1 MYENMPSIVVDT
13 VARLGAVSLA
23 LRLDGPL
30 VFITT
35 VIIILVH
42 LHLTSGGLQMGL
54 LRLRLRWW
62 LRLNRCRSLGRRL
75 RLGLRRRGK
84 LLSRRCWGVLLSAL
98 LVCANTW
105 RGLRLRLHLRWAKS
119 WRVVCSL

>member
-1 MYENMPSIVVDT
+1 MYEDMSSIVVDT

-23 LRLDGPL
+23 LRLNGPL

-35 VIIILVH
+35 VVIILVH

-75 RLGLRRRGK
+75 RLGLRAECVRK
-84 LLSRRCWGVLLSAL
+84 VTPAGVYREA
-98 LVCANTW
+98 
-105 RGLRLRLHLRWAKS
+105 
-119 WRVVCSL
+119 SLPARNK